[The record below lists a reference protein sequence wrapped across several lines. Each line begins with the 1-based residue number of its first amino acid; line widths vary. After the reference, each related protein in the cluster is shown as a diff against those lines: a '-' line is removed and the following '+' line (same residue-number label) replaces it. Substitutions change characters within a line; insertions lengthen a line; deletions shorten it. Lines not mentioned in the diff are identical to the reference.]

1 MQVSYEDKERSQ
13 KFMIWLA
20 IISMTILFMGLC
32 SYQIVRQAESD
43 WFKFP
48 IPKPFVTSTVLILI
62 SSITMIGAQY
72 FVKSNKW
79 LTLTFLIITLT
90 LGAIFAY
97 MQFQGFAALV
107 DADIHFVD
115 SRSSNDSGSLF
126 YVVAGLHWLHLVG
139 GLFALVS
146 NIFATLGNKYTAEK
160 HKGLKISAI
169 FWHFLGGLWLFLFLF
184 WQYSDKIF

>member
-139 GLFALVS
+139 GLFALIS